1 MFRSARRMWKDDT
14 MKPTIFVH
22 TNEKQ
27 IVGALVSKYSFER
40 FASDPSA
47 FEVKLIETR
56 AYDWMNEYEGRLYLR
71 DGLKRE
77 WLNHDLQSFTV
88 LRFAPPELMH
98 YQGRSLVVDPDVF
111 CISNVNDLLAR
122 DMRGTS
128 LMARHRAGTKK
139 DVWASSVM
147 LLDNP
152 KLTHWSVRR
161 NFEEMFECKRDYMKW
176 ITLQLEP
183 AGSIGEL
190 ETFWNDFDKLTPE
203 TRMIHNTKR
212 QTQPW
217 KSGLPVDFRPPE
229 SKGSLKP
236 KNIYNRVRRALFGD
250 YGMLGTY
257 DKHPDP
263 NQERLF
269 FALLRECYDK
279 GIVTEAM
286 IRNEM
291 KHNHVRHDALDL
303 VRKTPTLDERP
314 LFAA

>member
-1 MFRSARRMWKDDT
+1 
-14 MKPTIFVH
+14 MKPCVFIH

-27 IVGALVSKYSFER
+27 IVGAIVSKYSFER
-40 FASDPSA
+40 FASDPSS
-47 FEVKLIETR
+47 FDVKLVETR
-56 AYDWMNEYEGRLYLR
+56 THDWMKAREGQLYLR
-71 DGLKRE
+71 DGLKRT
-77 WLNHDLQSFTV
+77 WLNEDLQSFTV
-88 LRFAPPELMH
+88 LRFTPPEIMG

-111 CISNVNDLLAR
+111 CISDVKDLLNR
-122 DMRGTS
+122 DMQGKAI
-128 LMARHRAGTKK
+128 MARHRAGSKAE
-139 DVWASSVM
+139 VWASSVM
-147 LLDNP
+147 LLDNQ
-152 KLTHWSVRR
+152 KLTHWKVEE
-161 NFEEMFECKRDYMKW
+161 NFEEMFRFERDYMKW

-183 AGSIGEL
+183 AGSIGLL

-217 KSGLPVDFRPPE
+217 KSGLPVDYRPPE
-229 SKGSLKP
+229 SKGSFKP
-236 KNIYNRVRRALFGD
+236 KNIYHRVRRALFGD

-257 DKHPDP
+257 DRHPDP

-269 FALLRECYDK
+269 FGLLRECYEK

-291 KHNHVRHDALDL
+291 KHNHVRHDALEL
-303 VRKTPTLDERP
+303 LKATPTLDERP

>member
-1 MFRSARRMWKDDT
+1 
-14 MKPTIFVH
+14 MKPAIFIH

-27 IVGALVSKYSFER
+27 IVGALVSEYSFKR
-40 FASDPSA
+40 FAADPAA
-47 FEVKLIETR
+47 FDVRLIETR
-56 AYDWMNEYEGRLYLR
+56 SYGWMTDYEGRLYLR
-71 DGLKRE
+71 DGLKRQ
-77 WLNHDLQSFTV
+77 WLNEDLQSFTV
-88 LRFAPPELMH
+88 LRFAAPELMA

-111 CISNVNDLLAR
+111 CISNVNELLAR
-122 DMRGTS
+122 DMKGAS
-128 LMARHRAGTKK
+128 LMARHRAGTKEQ
-139 DVWASSVM
+139 VWASSVM

-152 KLTHWSVRR
+152 RLTHWNLRQ
-161 NFEEMFECKRDYMKW
+161 NFEEMFEFKRDYMKW

-183 AGSIGEL
+183 QNSIGLL
-190 ETFWNDFDKLTPE
+190 ETVWNDFDKLTPE

-217 KSGLPVDFRPPE
+217 KSGLPVDFRAPE
-229 SKGSLKP
+229 SKGNWTP
-236 KNIYNRVRRALFGD
+236 KNIYHRVRRALFGE
-250 YGMLGTY
+250 YGMMGTY
-257 DKHPDP
+257 KPHPDP

-269 FALLRECYDK
+269 FGLLRECFDK

-303 VRKTPTLDERP
+303 IRKTPTLAEQP

>member
-1 MFRSARRMWKDDT
+1 
-14 MKPTIFVH
+14 MKPCVFIH

-40 FASDPSA
+40 FASNPAA
-47 FEVKLIETR
+47 FEVRLVETR
-56 AYDWMNEYEGRLYLR
+56 THDWMAAHEGQLYLR
-71 DGLKRE
+71 DGLKRT
-77 WLNHDLQSFTV
+77 WLNEDLQSFTV
-88 LRFAPPELMH
+88 LRFTPPEIMG
-98 YQGRSLVVDPDVF
+98 YKGRSLVVDPDVF
-111 CISNVNDLLAR
+111 CISDINELLNR
-122 DMRGTS
+122 DMKGAS
-128 LMARHRAGTKK
+128 LLARHRAGTKQ

-147 LLDNP
+147 LLDNAR
-152 KLTHWSVRR
+152 LTHWKVEE
-161 NFEEMFECKRDYMKW
+161 NFEEMFRFERDYMKW

-183 AGSIGEL
+183 QGSIGLL
-190 ETFWNDFDKLTPE
+190 ETYWNDFDRLTPE

-217 KSGLPVDFRPPE
+217 KSGLPVDYRPPE

-236 KNIYNRVRRALFGD
+236 KNIYHRVRRALFGD
-250 YGMLGTY
+250 YGMLGKY
-257 DKHPDP
+257 ERHPDL

-269 FALLRECYDK
+269 FALLRECYEK

-286 IRNEM
+286 IRHEM

-303 VRKTPTLDERP
+303 LKATPTLDERP